1 MTGEFSRRSFLK
13 YTALTAVA
21 VAGSSLLTGCSG
33 YAPVQHAPGTS
44 NTVLKVVSTL
54 DWVEYDEETNTT
66 LFRLVV
72 TNGRKNALEVTK
84 ANFAVKADGYLAD
97 QNNKLEVT
105 SPDALSYQVKQGE
118 TVTYHVMA
126 KGLNALTD
134 GPVTLTFYPT
144 CSILSSTPTG
154 NWPQRFWNRIS
165 PTPLRPDLPGRKN
178 ILVNNG
184 GISHVLYIFPPRIPE
199 VFGSHRSGC
208 GRCQSAGRL

>member
-21 VAGSSLLTGCSG
+21 VAGSSLLSGCSG

-84 ANFAVKADGYLAD
+84 ANFAVKAEGYLAY
-97 QNNKLEVT
+97 QNDKLQVIY
-105 SPDALSYQVKQGE
+105 PDSLSHQVKQGE
-118 TVTYHVMA
+118 TFTYYVKA

-134 GPVTLTFYPT
+134 GPVTLTYY
-144 CSILSSTPTG
+144 
-154 NWPQRFWNRIS
+154 
-165 PTPLRPDLPGRKN
+165 PDLQYSEFSANWELAADVLEPELPGTSTN
-178 ILVNNG
+178 
-184 GISHVLYIFPPRIPE
+184 
-199 VFGSHRSGC
+199 
-208 GRCQSAGRL
+208 

>member
-84 ANFAVKADGYLAD
+84 ANFAVKAEGYLAY
-97 QNNKLEVT
+97 QNDKLQVIY
-105 SPDALSYQVKQGE
+105 PDSLSHQVKKGE
-118 TVTYHVMA
+118 TVTYYVTA
-126 KGLNALTD
+126 KGLNARTD
-134 GPVTLTFYPT
+134 GPVTLTFYPDLEYSEFNANWELT
-144 CSILSSTPTG
+144 ADALKSTT
-154 NWPQRFWNRIS
+154 
-165 PTPLRPDLPGRKN
+165 
-178 ILVNNG
+178 
-184 GISHVLYIFPPRIPE
+184 
-199 VFGSHRSGC
+199 
-208 GRCQSAGRL
+208 

>member
-44 NTVLKVVSTL
+44 NTVLKVVATL
-54 DWVEYDEETNTT
+54 DRVEYDQDTNTT

-72 TNGRKNALEVTK
+72 TNGRVNALDVTK
-84 ANFAVKADGYLAD
+84 ANFAVKADGYLAY

-105 SPDALSYQVKQGE
+105 SPDALSHQVKRGE

-134 GPVTLTFYPT
+134 GPVTLTFYPDLEYDKFNANWT
-144 CSILSSTPTG
+144 LTAEVLEPELSDPSTT
-154 NWPQRFWNRIS
+154 
-165 PTPLRPDLPGRKN
+165 
-178 ILVNNG
+178 
-184 GISHVLYIFPPRIPE
+184 
-199 VFGSHRSGC
+199 
-208 GRCQSAGRL
+208 

>member
-72 TNGRKNALEVTK
+72 KNGRKNALEVTK
-84 ANFAVKADGYLAD
+84 ANFAVKADEYLAY
-97 QNNKLEVT
+97 QNDKLQVT
-105 SPDALSYQVKQGE
+105 SPDALSHQVKKDE
-118 TVTYHVMA
+118 TVTYFVSA

-134 GPVTLTFYPT
+134 GPVTFTFYPDLEY
-144 CSILSSTPTG
+144 SEFSA
-154 NWPQRFWNRIS
+154 NWEL
-165 PTPLRPDLPGRKN
+165 TADALK
-178 ILVNNG
+178 
-184 GISHVLYIFPPRIPE
+184 
-199 VFGSHRSGC
+199 
-208 GRCQSAGRL
+208 SAT

>member
-84 ANFAVKADGYLAD
+84 ANFAVKAEGYLAY
-97 QNNKLEVT
+97 QNDKLQVIY
-105 SPDALSYQVKQGE
+105 PDSLSHQVKQGE
-118 TVTYHVMA
+118 TFTYYVKA
-126 KGLNALTD
+126 KDLNPWEN
-134 GPVTLTFYPT
+134 GPVTLTYY
-144 CSILSSTPTG
+144 
-154 NWPQRFWNRIS
+154 
-165 PTPLRPDLPGRKN
+165 PDLQYSEFSANWELAADVLEPELPGTSTN
-178 ILVNNG
+178 
-184 GISHVLYIFPPRIPE
+184 
-199 VFGSHRSGC
+199 
-208 GRCQSAGRL
+208 